1 MSWAEA
7 QVDELIENVRRDF
20 ALERANQKFWA
31 KVRARGISLKLAEKV
46 ISKKSYIIDYDHNG
60 RMIGFFDSR
69 NYFFVAWKPDYPSEI
84 KTCFIADGGLDY
96 LKRQHD
102 VQFICIPR

>member
-1 MSWAEA
+1 MPWTEA

-20 ALERANQKFWA
+20 ALERVNQKFWA
-31 KVRARGISLKLAEKV
+31 KVKARGISLKLAEKV

-69 NYFFVAWKPDYPSEI
+69 NYLFVAWKPDYPSEI
-84 KTCFIADGGLDY
+84 KTCFIAEGGLDY
-96 LKRQHD
+96 LKRQYE
-102 VQFICIPR
+102 VQFIWIPG